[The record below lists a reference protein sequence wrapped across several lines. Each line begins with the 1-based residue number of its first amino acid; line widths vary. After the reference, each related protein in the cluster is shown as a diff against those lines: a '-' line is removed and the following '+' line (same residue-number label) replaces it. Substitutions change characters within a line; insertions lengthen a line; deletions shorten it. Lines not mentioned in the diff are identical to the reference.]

1 MRSLLIYLVNKDKEM
16 AEQDIKSALRLD
28 PKNGTCWQTLGLFYR
43 HSKYP
48 LSRSLMFRNYAEART
63 AFQLASTYDPSN
75 LQLTIDLAALHAQE
89 RDYAGFRSCH
99 QKLIGQ
105 LPNRSNFWL
114 GFMIGYYLEGK
125 YSQCIEVIQTYRET
139 LNKTPSII
147 RQELVYLESECL
159 LALNKRPDAIR
170 VLHDGMSDILN
181 EDAAKERLAILYGEN
196 GQ

>member
-1 MRSLLIYLVNKDKEM
+1 
-16 AEQDIKSALRLD
+16 
-28 PKNGTCWQTLGLFYR
+28 
-43 HSKYP
+43 
-48 LSRSLMFRNYAEART
+48 
-63 AFQLASTYDPSN
+63 
-75 LQLTIDLAALHAQE
+75 
-89 RDYAGFRSCH
+89 
-99 QKLIGQ
+99 
-105 LPNRSNFWL
+105 
-114 GFMIGYYLEGK
+114 MIGYYLEGK

>member
-1 MRSLLIYLVNKDKEM
+1 MVNKEKET
-16 AEQDIKSALRLD
+16 AEKDIKYALRLD

-43 HSKYP
+43 HSKF
-48 LSRSLMFRNYAEART
+48 SFFHVLMLRNYAEARK

-75 LQLTIDLAALHAQE
+75 LQLIIDLATLHAQE

-147 RQELVYLESECL
+147 RQELVYLETECL
-159 LALNKRPDAIR
+159 LALNKRDDAIR
-170 VLHDGMSDILN
+170 VLRDGMSDVLN
-181 EDAAKERLAILYGEN
+181 EDSAKERLAVIYGEN

>member
-1 MRSLLIYLVNKDKEM
+1 MRSLLVFLVNKDKEM
-16 AEQDIKSALRLD
+16 AEKDIKSALRLD

-43 HSKYP
+43 HNKYL
-48 LSRSLMFRNYAEART
+48 LSRSLMLRNYVEARK

-99 QKLIGQ
+99 QKIIGK
-105 LPNRSNFWL
+105 LPNRSSFWL
-114 GFMIGYYLEGK
+114 GFMTGYYLEGK
-125 YSQCIEVIQTYRET
+125 YSQCIEAIRTYRGT
-139 LNKTPSII
+139 LNKTPSVI

-159 LALNKRPDAIR
+159 VALNKRADAIC
-170 VLHDGMSDILN
+170 VLHDGMPDILN
-181 EDAAKERLAILYGEN
+181 EDAAKERLAVLYGEN